1 MNFQITSMKILLL
14 DTSSAYCSVAVI
26 NDERVA
32 HDIHY
37 IPRQH
42 NQFLIDI
49 ADRTLQQSGL
59 IIDDIDIL
67 AYGVGPGSFVGVRLA
82 SAFMHGLS
90 MAKNIPLLGF
100 SSMEV
105 IAYHQ
110 HLMHHK
116 NVISVLLDAKMGD
129 VYYGQYDFS
138 CQNTLS
144 SEILISYQQLADLAP
159 SGWVVSDMAIDKNSA
174 EICPDLNVYSKLFS
188 QRIQTNPAMLQE
200 SSAQPI
206 YLQGTKNW
214 KKKGE

>member
-1 MNFQITSMKILLL
+1 MKILFL
-14 DTSSAYCSVAVI
+14 DTSSAYCSVAIV
-26 NDERVA
+26 NGEQVT
-32 HDIHY
+32 HNTQH

-49 ADRTLQQSGL
+49 VDRALQQSGL
-59 IIDDIDIL
+59 GVDDIDVL

-110 HLMHHK
+110 HLAHQK
-116 NVISVLLDAKMGD
+116 NIISVLLDAKMGD

-138 CQNTLS
+138 CQNIS
-144 SEILISYQQLADLAP
+144 STETLISYQQLTEITPD
-159 SGWVVSDMAIDKNSA
+159 GWVVSDMAIDKHSA
-174 EICPDLNVYSKLFS
+174 EICPDLNAYSRLFY
-188 QRIQTNPAMLQE
+188 QRIQANPAMLHE
-200 SSAQPI
+200 STAQPI